1 MSEADRE
8 RWMAARNSIR
18 VTAAG
23 WTAKNLKSFSH
34 DSYAGGLRQP
44 A

>member
-1 MSEADRE
+1 VM
-8 RWMAARNSIR
+8 I
-18 VTAAG
+18 VILLI
-23 WTAKNLKSFSH
+23 LKSFSH